1 MDVLLQNIKMILFI
15 TDNNEVKQK
24 EIRSKYNIDK
34 YKLIESW
41 LY

>member
-15 TDNNEVKQK
+15 TGNNEVKQK